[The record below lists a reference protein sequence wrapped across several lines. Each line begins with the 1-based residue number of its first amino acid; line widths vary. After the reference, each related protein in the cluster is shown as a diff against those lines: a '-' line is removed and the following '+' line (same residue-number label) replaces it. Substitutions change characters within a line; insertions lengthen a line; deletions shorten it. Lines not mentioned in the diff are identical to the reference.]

1 MNKTENQ
8 EEIYEKRLEQRNIKP
23 TALRVLILK
32 ELLHEKDMAVS
43 MSELENAL
51 VTVDKSTIFRTITL
65 FLAHHL
71 IHCVDDGTGALK
83 YAVCDLD
90 CNCDVDDLHSHF
102 YCEGCHMTFCL
113 KHTHVP
119 IVKLPDGF
127 EIHTVNYVLK
137 GLCPSCAE
145 RLRKKEAQNII

>member
-1 MNKTENQ
+1 MDKSEIIKS
-8 EEIYEKRLEQRNIKP
+8 ESIYEQRLLQRHIKP
-23 TALRVLILK
+23 TAIRVLVLR
-32 ELLHEKDMAVS
+32 ELMHEEDMAVS
-43 MSELENAL
+43 MSELEDAL
-51 VTVDKSTIFRTITL
+51 GTVDKSTVFRTITL

-83 YAVCDLD
+83 YAVCDAD
-90 CNCDVDDLHSHF
+90 CNCEMDDLHSHF

-137 GLCPSCAE
+137 GLCPACAE
-145 RLRKKEAQNII
+145 KNAHKGM

>member
-1 MNKTENQ
+1 MDKHTETTNP
-8 EEIYEKRLEQRNIKP
+8 EAVYETRLLQRHIKP
-23 TALRVLILK
+23 TSIRVLILK
-32 ELLHEKDMAVS
+32 ELLQEKDLAVS
-43 MSELENAL
+43 MSELEDAL

-83 YAVCDLD
+83 YAVCDTD

-119 IVKLPDGF
+119 IVQLPEGF
-127 EIHTVNYVLK
+127 EVRTVNYVLK
-137 GLCPSCAE
+137 GLCPSCAG
-145 RLRKKEAQNII
+145 KKKHNV

>member
-1 MNKTENQ
+1 MDKSETIKPES
-8 EEIYEKRLEQRNIKP
+8 IYEQRLLQRHIKP
-23 TALRVLILK
+23 TAIRVLVLR
-32 ELLHEKDMAVS
+32 ELMHEEDMAVS
-43 MSELENAL
+43 MSELEDAL
-51 VTVDKSTIFRTITL
+51 GTVDKSTVFRTITL

-83 YAVCDLD
+83 YAVCDAD
-90 CNCDVDDLHSHF
+90 CNCEMDDLHSHF

-137 GLCPSCAE
+137 GLCPACAE
-145 RLRKKEAQNII
+145 KNAHKRM

>member
-1 MNKTENQ
+1 MDKSETIKPES
-8 EEIYEKRLEQRNIKP
+8 IYEQRLLQRHIKP
-23 TALRVLILK
+23 TAIRVLVLR
-32 ELLHEKDMAVS
+32 ELMHEEDMAVS
-43 MSELENAL
+43 MSELEDAL
-51 VTVDKSTIFRTITL
+51 GTVDKSTVFRTITL

-83 YAVCDLD
+83 YAVCDAD
-90 CNCDVDDLHSHF
+90 CNCEMDDLHSHF

-137 GLCPSCAE
+137 GLCPACAE
-145 RLRKKEAQNII
+145 KHAHKGM

>member
-1 MNKTENQ
+1 MEKILSATQ
-8 EEIYEKRLEQRNIKP
+8 EKDCESLLEQRHIKP
-23 TALRVLILK
+23 TSIRVLILR
-32 ELLHEKDMAVS
+32 ELLHENDVAVS
-43 MSELENAL
+43 MPELEAAL

-83 YAVCDLD
+83 YAVCDAD

-102 YCEGCHMTFCL
+102 YCEECHLTFCL

-127 EIHTVNYVLK
+127 KVHTVNYVLK

-145 RLRKKEAQNII
+145 KHRKREL

>member
-1 MNKTENQ
+1 MDKSETIKPES
-8 EEIYEKRLEQRNIKP
+8 IYEQRLLQRHIKP
-23 TALRVLILK
+23 TAIRVLVLR
-32 ELLHEKDMAVS
+32 ELMHEEDMAVS
-43 MSELENAL
+43 MSELEDAL
-51 VTVDKSTIFRTITL
+51 GTVDKSTVFRTITL

-83 YAVCDLD
+83 YAVCDTD
-90 CNCDVDDLHSHF
+90 CNCEMDDLHSHF

-137 GLCPSCAE
+137 GLCPACAE
-145 RLRKKEAQNII
+145 KNAHKGM

>member
-1 MNKTENQ
+1 MDKSEIIKS
-8 EEIYEKRLEQRNIKP
+8 ESIYEQRLLQRHIKP
-23 TALRVLILK
+23 TAIRVLVLR
-32 ELLHEKDMAVS
+32 ELMHEEDMAVS
-43 MSELENAL
+43 MSELEDAL
-51 VTVDKSTIFRTITL
+51 GTVDKSTVFRTITL

-83 YAVCDLD
+83 YAVCDTD
-90 CNCDVDDLHSHF
+90 CNCEMDDLHSHF

-137 GLCPSCAE
+137 GLCPACAE
-145 RLRKKEAQNII
+145 KNAHKGM

>member
-1 MNKTENQ
+1 MSKSENTNP
-8 EEIYEKRLEQRNIKP
+8 EAIYEQRLEQRHIKP
-23 TALRVLILK
+23 TSIRVLILR
-32 ELLHEKDMAVS
+32 ELLHEKDLAVS
-43 MSELENAL
+43 MSELEDTL

-83 YAVCDLD
+83 YAVCDTD

-119 IVKLPDGF
+119 IVQLPDGF

-137 GLCPSCAE
+137 GLCPTCAA
-145 RLRKKEAQNII
+145 KQKHKV